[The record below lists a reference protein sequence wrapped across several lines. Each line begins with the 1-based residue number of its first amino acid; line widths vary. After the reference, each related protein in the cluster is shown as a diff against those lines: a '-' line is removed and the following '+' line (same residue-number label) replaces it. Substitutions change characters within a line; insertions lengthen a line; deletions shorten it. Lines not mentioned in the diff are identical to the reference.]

1 MAAVFLFILIKTTPS
16 SFTKVVPVIT
26 GAVITE
32 VVITGEV
39 VTTVLTGAVTT
50 DDESHNDLLI
60 LKSSV

>member
-39 VTTVLTGAVTT
+39 VTTVLTGAEIT